1 MRCVDILGNLHE
13 LNSKDN
19 VNFTINYNSII
30 SKTQLNITFALL
42 KSTIYT
48 HQNFSNIIM
57 LTIYTRNTNNSFIL
71 RRFGQ
76 MEGMGIIYNKSTSG
90 V

>member
-1 MRCVDILGNLHE
+1 
-13 LNSKDN
+13 
-19 VNFTINYNSII
+19 
-30 SKTQLNITFALL
+30 
-42 KSTIYT
+42 
-48 HQNFSNIIM
+48 M

-76 MEGMGIIYNKSTSG
+76 MEGMAIIDNKFTSG

>member
-1 MRCVDILGNLHE
+1 
-13 LNSKDN
+13 
-19 VNFTINYNSII
+19 
-30 SKTQLNITFALL
+30 
-42 KSTIYT
+42 
-48 HQNFSNIIM
+48 M

-76 MEGMGIIYNKSTSG
+76 MEGMGNWVSFTTSLQVVYN

>member
-1 MRCVDILGNLHE
+1 
-13 LNSKDN
+13 
-19 VNFTINYNSII
+19 
-30 SKTQLNITFALL
+30 
-42 KSTIYT
+42 
-48 HQNFSNIIM
+48 M

-90 V
+90 VYTYDLIFCDVQSFIDIIDKIFL

>member
-1 MRCVDILGNLHE
+1 
-13 LNSKDN
+13 
-19 VNFTINYNSII
+19 
-30 SKTQLNITFALL
+30 
-42 KSTIYT
+42 
-48 HQNFSNIIM
+48 M

-90 V
+90 VYITYDLIFCEVQSFIDNIDKIFL